1 MSKNKIKNIAFVTAV
16 LALIALSACATQQ
29 GPILVGAAYEA
40 PQGLEKSPH
49 KVVVGVS
56 PFQDG
61 RGKKSSLVGE
71 RVDEKGQFE
80 NDLVV
85 QGNVSDLVTAALKE
99 ALKAR
104 GITVKDVPAWD
115 LKIEDLKADGVDIV
129 IGGSVTVLWTK
140 AVAQALNAN
149 TRADVSLHV
158 VAADAREKK
167 IVRTLDLNGMYERR
181 ALSFDPDRVGE
192 AISAALSQTI
202 DQLLNDGDIKK
213 NIQ

>member
-1 MSKNKIKNIAFVTAV
+1 MNSKIFTIGALVSAMLV
-16 LALIALSACATQQ
+16 LFILSGCTTPK
-29 GPILVGAAYEA
+29 GPILVTGAYEA

-61 RGKKSSLVGE
+61 RGKKPSLVGE
-71 RVDEKGQFE
+71 RVNAEGTFE

-85 QGNVSDLVTAALKE
+85 QGTASELVTAALKK
-99 ALKAR
+99 ALRDR
-104 GITVKDVPAWD
+104 GITVQDVPAWD
-115 LKIEDLKADGVDIV
+115 LAIDNLKASGADIV
-129 IGGSVTVLWTK
+129 IGGSVTALWTK

-149 TRADVSLHV
+149 TRADVSLHI

-167 IVRTLDLNGMYERR
+167 IIRTLDLNGMYERR

-192 AISAALSQTI
+192 AISASLSQTL
-202 DQLLNDGDIKK
+202 DQLMNDTE
-213 NIQ
+213 IQKRLQ